1 MPKFISIKEAMKQG
15 SGKVAVRGWVYR
27 ERGSNKLKFIVMRDS
42 SGIIQCIIE
51 KSKVGDAL
59 FNQADKLRV
68 ETSLT
73 LVGKIKEDK
82 RAPTG
87 YEITVDTFDVV
98 GECDTFPI
106 TKDLVAASIASVVG
120 GNLLCGLIVFKPVF
134 CAAFNFASV
143 SKP

>member
-15 SGKVAVRGWVYR
+15 SGKVAVRGWVHR
-27 ERGSNKLKFIVMRDS
+27 ERGSNKLKFIILRDS
-42 SGIIQCIIE
+42 SGTIQCILE
-51 KSKVGDAL
+51 KGKIGDSL
-59 FNQADKLRV
+59 FNQADKLRI

-73 LVGKIKEDK
+73 LVGNIKADK

-106 TKDLVAASIASVVG
+106 TKDQSREFLDDNRHLWLRSQKMTAIMK
-120 GNLLCGLIVFKPVF
+120 IRRTII
-134 CAAFNFASV
+134 
-143 SKP
+143 